1 MNFEHITPI
10 RLDEVDST
18 NAEAMRLLKRGKPAE
33 GSCIVAAFQTEGR
46 GQRSNSWEST
56 PAANLLSSFILYPRP
71 FMAERPFLLSKTIAL
86 AVHKTLAAFSTGHVQ
101 IKWPNDILLDGKKAA
116 GILIENQWAGSN
128 WQAAIAGIGINV
140 NQTEF
145 ALEKATS
152 LARQN
157 GKIVLV
163 DGVLKELQLQLSIE
177 YARLCNEQ
185 EASIN
190 EDYHLQLFGKEDY
203 HLYQTLSGQ
212 LKAKVV
218 RVADHGRL
226 ELISEKSE
234 LHSFDL
240 NEVRLIY

>member
-1 MNFEHITPI
+1 
-10 RLDEVDST
+10 
-18 NAEAMRLLKRGKPAE
+18 
-33 GSCIVAAFQTEGR
+33 
-46 GQRSNSWEST
+46 
-56 PAANLLSSFILYPRP
+56 
-71 FMAERPFLLSKTIAL
+71 MAERPFLLSKTIAL
-86 AVHKTLAAFSTGHVQ
+86 AVHKTLATLSTGHVQ
-101 IKWPNDILLDGKKAA
+101 IKWPNDILIDGKKAA

-190 EDYHLQLFGKEDY
+190 EDYHQQLFGKDDY
-203 HLYQTLSGQ
+203 QLYQTLSGQ

-218 RVADHGRL
+218 RVADDGRL

>member
-46 GQRSNSWEST
+46 GQRSNSWDSA

-71 FMAERPFLLSKTIAL
+71 FMAERPFLLSKTLAL
-86 AVHKTLAAFSTGHVQ
+86 AVHKTLATLSTGHVQ
-101 IKWPNDILLDGKKAA
+101 IKWPNDILIDGKKAA

-145 ALEKATS
+145 ILEKATS

-157 GKIVLV
+157 GKLVLV

-190 EDYHLQLFGKEDY
+190 EDYHHELFGKEDY

-218 RVADHGRL
+218 RVADDGRL

-234 LHSFDL
+234 LHSYDL

>member
-1 MNFEHITPI
+1 
-10 RLDEVDST
+10 
-18 NAEAMRLLKRGKPAE
+18 
-33 GSCIVAAFQTEGR
+33 
-46 GQRSNSWEST
+46 
-56 PAANLLSSFILYPRP
+56 
-71 FMAERPFLLSKTIAL
+71 MAERPFLLSKTLAL
-86 AVHKTLAAFSTGHVQ
+86 AVHKTLAAFTTGHVQ
-101 IKWPNDILLDGKKAA
+101 IKWPNDILVDSKKSA

-145 ALEKATS
+145 AVEKATS

-163 DGVLKELQLQLSIE
+163 DEVLKELQLQLSIE
-177 YARLCNEQ
+177 YARLCSQQ
-185 EASIN
+185 EASIK
-190 EDYHLQLFGKEDY
+190 EDYHHQLFGKEDY

-218 RVADHGRL
+218 GVADDGRL

-234 LHSFDL
+234 LHSYDL

>member
-10 RLDEVDST
+10 RLNEVDST

-71 FMAERPFLLSKTIAL
+71 FMAERPFLLSKTLAL
-86 AVHKTLAAFSTGHVQ
+86 AVHKTLAMLSVGNVQ
-101 IKWPNDILLDGKKAA
+101 IKWPNDILIDSKKAA

-163 DGVLKELQLQLSIE
+163 DEVLKKLQLQLSIE

-190 EDYHLQLFGKEDY
+190 EDYHQQLFGKDDY
-203 HLYQTLSGQ
+203 QLYQTLSGQ

-218 RVADHGRL
+218 RVADDGRL

-234 LHSFDL
+234 LHSYDL

>member
-10 RLDEVDST
+10 RLNEVDST

-46 GQRSNSWEST
+46 GQRSNSWDSAPT
-56 PAANLLSSFILYPRP
+56 ANLLSSFILYPRP
-71 FMAERPFLLSKTIAL
+71 FMAERPFLLSKTLAL
-86 AVHKTLAAFSTGHVQ
+86 TVHKTLAAFTTGHVQ
-101 IKWPNDILLDGKKAA
+101 IKWPNDILIDRRKSA

-145 ALEKATS
+145 AVEKATS

-163 DGVLKELQLQLSIE
+163 DEVLKKLQLQLSIE
-177 YARLCNEQ
+177 YARLCSEQ
-185 EASIN
+185 ESSIN
-190 EDYHLQLFGKEDY
+190 EDYHHQLFGKEDY
-203 HLYQTLSGQ
+203 QLYQTLSGQ

-218 RVADHGRL
+218 RVADDGRL

-234 LHSFDL
+234 LHSYDL

>member
-10 RLDEVDST
+10 RLNEVDST

-71 FMAERPFLLSKTIAL
+71 FMAERPFLLSKTLAL
-86 AVHKTLAAFSTGHVQ
+86 AVHKTLAMLSVGNVQ
-101 IKWPNDILLDGKKAA
+101 IKWPNDILIDSKKAA

-163 DGVLKELQLQLSIE
+163 DEVLKKLQLQLSIE
-177 YARLCNEQ
+177 YARLHSEH

-190 EDYHLQLFGKEDY
+190 EDYHQQLFGKDDY
-203 HLYQTLSGQ
+203 QLYQTLSGQ

-218 RVADHGRL
+218 RVADDGRL

-234 LHSFDL
+234 LHSYDL

>member
-10 RLDEVDST
+10 RLNEVDST

-71 FMAERPFLLSKTIAL
+71 FMAERPFLLSKTLAL
-86 AVHKTLAAFSTGHVQ
+86 AVHKTLAMLSVGNVQ
-101 IKWPNDILLDGKKAA
+101 IKWPNDILIDSKKAA

-190 EDYHLQLFGKEDY
+190 EDYHQQLFGKDDY
-203 HLYQTLSGQ
+203 QLYQTLSGQ

-218 RVADHGRL
+218 RVADDGRL

-234 LHSFDL
+234 LHSYDL

>member
-86 AVHKTLAAFSTGHVQ
+86 AVHKTLATLSTGHVQ
-101 IKWPNDILLDGKKAA
+101 IKWPNDILIDGKKAA

-145 ALEKATS
+145 ILEKATS

-157 GKIVLV
+157 GKLVLV
-163 DGVLKELQLQLSIE
+163 DGVLKELQLQLSIK

-190 EDYHLQLFGKEDY
+190 EDYHQQLFGKDDY
-203 HLYQTLSGQ
+203 QLYQTLSGQ

-218 RVADHGRL
+218 RVADDGRL

>member
-46 GQRSNSWEST
+46 GQRSNSWDSA

-86 AVHKTLAAFSTGHVQ
+86 AVHKTLATLSTGHVQ
-101 IKWPNDILLDGKKAA
+101 IKWPNDILIDGKKAA

-152 LARQN
+152 LARQH

-190 EDYHLQLFGKEDY
+190 EDYHRQLFGKDDY
-203 HLYQTLSGQ
+203 QLYQTLSGQ

-218 RVADHGRL
+218 RVADDGRL

-234 LHSFDL
+234 LHSYDL